1 MYSNLPSD
9 MKFMIFSFLIPHWDE
24 KKTILWKAK
33 GNAKGNVKLLH
44 QLMKTDFDIT
54 YYDLLEQSDT
64 LIVLLH
70 KLRISY
76 SNMCNTYLYVNLKRF
91 EPAMFWNRLYDLH
104 FPTRTSFEKVVR
116 TCAYILDIPLS
127 NIPDALV
134 FLLDLYSTI
143 TIRDIYKLRKQI
155 NHTIPHKDTMELL
168 LLDYLKV

>member
-1 MYSNLPSD
+1 MMYSNLPSD
-9 MKFMIFSFLIPHWDE
+9 MKFMIFSFLIPDWDE
-24 KKTILWKAK
+24 KKTILCKAK
-33 GNAKGNVKLLH
+33 GKRNAKLLD

-91 EPAMFWNRLYDLH
+91 EPTMFWNRLYDLH
-104 FPTRTSFEKVVR
+104 FPTRASFDNVVR
-116 TCAYILDIPLS
+116 TCAYILDTPLS

-134 FLLDLYSTI
+134 FLLDLYNTI
-143 TIRDIYKLRKQI
+143 TVHDINQLKKQI
-155 NHTIPHKDTMELL
+155 KYTVPRKDTMELL